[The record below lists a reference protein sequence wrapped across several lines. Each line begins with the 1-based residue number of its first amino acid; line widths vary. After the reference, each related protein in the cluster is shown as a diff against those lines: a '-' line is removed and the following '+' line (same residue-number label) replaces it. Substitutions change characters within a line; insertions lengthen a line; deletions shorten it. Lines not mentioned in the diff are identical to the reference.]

1 MLRRS
6 IAPVT
11 GAGIQ
16 PATSSSCLVAR
27 TASAFVSS
35 GSSQGQPIL
44 FKRNIQKY
52 WSKEARQFKGK
63 RPVKVMSIKRA
74 ARLAA
79 RRAAEEAEA
88 AHLDSKYGTRCT
100 SAFLAERVRW
110 NEDYEVVDD
119 AAEGPV
125 ISTPTEEPKKTKR
138 EVPIATGAQEEKPS
152 FFARLFGRS

>member
-110 NEDYEVVDD
+110 NEDYE
-119 AAEGPV
+119 GPV